1 VRQKVFTFKTNCL
14 DLSVVLTDNI
24 IMKLINTDVID
35 KFKKKHANSRTSLI
49 EWESKVENAIW
60 KSFADIKKTFNS
72 VDKIGG
78 DRYCFN
84 IGGNNYRLIAE
95 VVIVGEFVMIEKVL
109 THAEYTK
116 QLNKN
121 KL

>member
-1 VRQKVFTFKTNCL
+1 MRIKTKTICL
-14 DLSVVLTDNI
+14 DFKVVLTDNI

-35 KFKKKHANSRTSLI
+35 KFKRKHASSRSSLN
-49 EWESKVENAIW
+49 EWELKIENATW

-72 VDKIGG
+72 VDKIDG

-95 VVIVGEFVMIEKVL
+95 VVILGEFVIIEKVL